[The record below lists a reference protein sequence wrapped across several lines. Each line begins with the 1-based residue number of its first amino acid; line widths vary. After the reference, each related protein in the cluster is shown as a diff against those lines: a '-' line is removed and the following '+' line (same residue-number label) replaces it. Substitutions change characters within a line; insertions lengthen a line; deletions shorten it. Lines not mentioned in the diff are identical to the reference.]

1 MLQKSEMI
9 ILIKLQN
16 LVLKKIFSEL
26 IPFLDNEIKDF
37 RFVLSDSSNQQS
49 NLSNYFISDIESIN
63 QLIGD
68 NIARKIKKIFLISDT
83 PSDIISNVDVVHYEL
98 PLKFLNFIEY
108 IIRDLKQ
115 NLNKEKKI
123 ISIKMT
129 QYDQS
134 ARRIF
139 NDDISIILTEKE
151 NEIFDFLLSS
161 KNSVSKKVLLKN
173 IWQYKEGI
181 DTHTLETHIYSLRK
195 KLEKKLEVKNVLEH
209 KENGYLLNKELL

>member
-37 RFVLSDSSNQQS
+37 RFVLSDSFNQQS

-68 NIARKIKKIFLISDT
+68 NIARKIKKIFLISNT